1 MVVAVA
7 AVAVGAGAN
16 AARVVAV
23 FACCPAGGVAV
34 EDVET
39 VARGLHSQLRNRICI
54 VVSYA

>member
-7 AVAVGAGAN
+7 AVAVGAGAD

-23 FACCPAGGVAV
+23 FVCCPAGGVAV

-39 VARGLHSQLRNRICI
+39 VARGLHSRLRDRVCV

>member
-1 MVVAVA
+1 MVA

-34 EDVET
+34 KDVET
-39 VARGLHSQLRNRICI
+39 VARGLHSRLHDCI
-54 VVSYA
+54 HVVVSYA